1 MMIAVGFALISI
13 GTISAL
19 CFYGVFDDD
28 QSAKHAAAVN
38 LSLMGAVCILIGIT
52 VWMWSAVP

>member
-1 MMIAVGFALISI
+1 MTAIGFALISI

-19 CFYGVFDDD
+19 CFYGVFDSDR
-28 QSAKHAAAVN
+28 SAKHAAAVN

-52 VWMWSAVP
+52 VWMWREV

>member
-1 MMIAVGFALISI
+1 MIAVGFALVCV

-19 CFYGVFDDD
+19 CFYGAFEAEKSIK
-28 QSAKHAAAVN
+28 QAAVVN